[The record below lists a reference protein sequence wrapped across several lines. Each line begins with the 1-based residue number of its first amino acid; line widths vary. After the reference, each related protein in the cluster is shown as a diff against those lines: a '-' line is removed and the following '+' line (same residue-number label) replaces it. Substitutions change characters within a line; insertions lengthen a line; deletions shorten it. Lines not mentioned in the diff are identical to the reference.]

1 MAYIK
6 KDGSRAY
13 MRTTNAIINE
23 KMIVLED
30 FEICSRYDQSIRK
43 KLKKAIEDKP
53 EKDPREVIDYICRP
67 WIHDKINSYN

>member
-67 WIHDKINSYN
+67 WIHSKINSWI

>member
-1 MAYIK
+1 MPYIK
-6 KDGSRAY
+6 NGSKY
-13 MRTTNAIINE
+13 YTRTINAMINE

-30 FEICSRYDQSIRK
+30 FGICGRHDKTILE

-67 WIHDKINSYN
+67 WIHSKINSWI

>member
-1 MAYIK
+1 MPYIK
-6 KDGSRAY
+6 NGSKY
-13 MRTTNAIINE
+13 YTRTINAMINE

-30 FEICSRYDQSIRK
+30 FGICGRHDKTIQE

-67 WIHDKINSYN
+67 WIHSKINSWI

>member
-1 MAYIK
+1 MPYIK
-6 KDGSRAY
+6 NGSKY
-13 MRTTNAIINE
+13 YTRTINAMINE

-30 FEICSRYDQSIRK
+30 FGICGRNDKTIRE

-67 WIHDKINSYN
+67 WIHSKINSWI

>member
-1 MAYIK
+1 MPYIK
-6 KDGSRAY
+6 NGSKY
-13 MRTTNAIINE
+13 YTRTINAMINE

-30 FEICSRYDQSIRK
+30 FGICGRHDKTIRE

-67 WIHDKINSYN
+67 WIHAKINSQI

>member
-6 KDGSRAY
+6 NGSKY
-13 MRTTNAIINE
+13 YTRTINAMINE

-67 WIHDKINSYN
+67 WIHAKINS

>member
-1 MAYIK
+1 MPYIK
-6 KDGSRAY
+6 NGSKY
-13 MRTTNAIINE
+13 YTRTINAMINE

-30 FEICSRYDQSIRK
+30 FGICGRYDQSIRK

-67 WIHDKINSYN
+67 WIHSKINSWI

>member
-1 MAYIK
+1 MPYIK
-6 KDGSRAY
+6 NGSKY
-13 MRTTNAIINE
+13 YTRTINAMINE

-30 FEICSRYDQSIRK
+30 FGICGRYDQLIRE

-67 WIHDKINSYN
+67 WIHSKINSLI

>member
-1 MAYIK
+1 MPYIK
-6 KDGSRAY
+6 NGSKY
-13 MRTTNAIINE
+13 YTRTINAMINE

-30 FEICSRYDQSIRK
+30 FGICGRYDKTIQE

-67 WIHDKINSYN
+67 WIHSKINSWI

>member
-1 MAYIK
+1 MPYIK
-6 KDGSRAY
+6 NGSKY
-13 MRTTNAIINE
+13 YTRTINAMINE

-30 FEICSRYDQSIRK
+30 FEICSRHDQSIRK

-67 WIHDKINSYN
+67 WIHSKINSWI

>member
-6 KDGSRAY
+6 NGSKY
-13 MRTTNAIINE
+13 YTRTINAMINE

-30 FEICSRYDQSIRK
+30 FGICGRYDKTIRE

-67 WIHDKINSYN
+67 WIHSKINSWI

>member
-1 MAYIK
+1 MPYIK
-6 KDGSRAY
+6 NGSKY
-13 MRTTNAIINE
+13 YTRTINAMINE

-30 FEICSRYDQSIRK
+30 FGICGRHDKTIQE

-67 WIHDKINSYN
+67 WIHAKINS

>member
-1 MAYIK
+1 MPYIK
-6 KDGSRAY
+6 NGSKY
-13 MRTTNAIINE
+13 YTRTINAMINE

-30 FEICSRYDQSIRK
+30 FGICGRYDQSIRK

-67 WIHDKINSYN
+67 WIHDKVNSYN

>member
-1 MAYIK
+1 MPYIK
-6 KDGSRAY
+6 NGSKY
-13 MRTTNAIINE
+13 YTRTINAMINE

-30 FEICSRYDQSIRK
+30 FGICGRYDQSIRK

-67 WIHDKINSYN
+67 WIHAKINS

>member
-6 KDGSRAY
+6 NGSQY
-13 MRTTNAIINE
+13 YSKTINFMINE

-30 FEICSRYDQSIRK
+30 FGICGRHDKTIRE

-67 WIHDKINSYN
+67 WIHDKVNSWN

>member
-1 MAYIK
+1 MPYIK
-6 KDGSRAY
+6 NGSKY
-13 MRTTNAIINE
+13 YTRTINAMINE

-67 WIHDKINSYN
+67 WIHSKINSWI

>member
-1 MAYIK
+1 MPYIK
-6 KDGSRAY
+6 NGSKY
-13 MRTTNAIINE
+13 YTRTINAMINE

-30 FEICSRYDQSIRK
+30 FGICGRYDQSIRK

-67 WIHDKINSYN
+67 WIHSKINSLI

>member
-1 MAYIK
+1 MPYIK
-6 KDGSRAY
+6 NGSKY
-13 MRTTNAIINE
+13 YTRTINAMINE

-30 FEICSRYDQSIRK
+30 FGICGRYDQSIRK

-67 WIHDKINSYN
+67 WIHAKINSWI

>member
-1 MAYIK
+1 MPYIK
-6 KDGSRAY
+6 NGSKY
-13 MRTTNAIINE
+13 YTRTINAMINE

-30 FEICSRYDQSIRK
+30 FGICSRHDKTIRE

-67 WIHDKINSYN
+67 WIHSKINSWI

>member
-6 KDGSRAY
+6 NGSQY
-13 MRTTNAIINE
+13 YSKAINSMINE

-30 FEICSRYDQSIRK
+30 FGICGRHDKAIRE

-67 WIHDKINSYN
+67 WIHSKINSWI

>member
-1 MAYIK
+1 MPYIK
-6 KDGSRAY
+6 NGSKY
-13 MRTTNAIINE
+13 YTRTINAMINE

-30 FEICSRYDQSIRK
+30 FEICSRHDQSIRK

-67 WIHDKINSYN
+67 WIHAKINS